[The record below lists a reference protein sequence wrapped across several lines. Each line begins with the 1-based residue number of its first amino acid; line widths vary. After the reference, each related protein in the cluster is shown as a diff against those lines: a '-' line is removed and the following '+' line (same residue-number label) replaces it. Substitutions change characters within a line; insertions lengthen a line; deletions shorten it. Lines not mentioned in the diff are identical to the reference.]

1 MEANQMSSYGSR
13 SYRFTLHYAEKHCA
27 MAEQRIAMLQEH
39 NDQLLAENLFLQKRI
54 AHLENDFAVSEFKLF
69 EIQANFSQLNGEY
82 LKCCNELEAMKSVRT
97 ANSGNA
103 NKAVAVES
111 PDDCPPVST
120 EPANRSA
127 EKSDGIRS
135 AARFLCR
142 RPGCDKSFGRN
153 SIRKQHEATQ
163 HEAAHVKNDG
173 AGQTS
178 ADRSSKRVNRNV
190 AKRKYVCDFEGC
202 GRGFLNAGHLTQH
215 KFIHSDVKRFKCEQC
230 SQEFTYKSNMNQ
242 HIKRTHMQK

>member
-1 MEANQMSSYGSR
+1 
-13 SYRFTLHYAEKHCA
+13 

-39 NDQLLAENLFLQKRI
+39 NDRLLTENLYLQKRT

-82 LKCCNELEAMKSVRT
+82 LKCCNELEAMKSIRT

-103 NKAVAVES
+103 NKAVAV
-111 PDDCPPVST
+111 
-120 EPANRSA
+120 
-127 EKSDGIRS
+127 KSDSISRS
-135 AARFLCR
+135 ISV
-142 RPGCDKSFGRN
+142 P
-153 SIRKQHEATQ
+153 QHGATQ
-163 HEAAHVKNDG
+163 HDAAHVKNDG